1 MSINNTEGL
10 EVISWSRVYKATQ
23 EDKMLVKLIEEIKRG
38 VPESRYDLEKELR
51 QFHKY
56 RHNLHVVAG
65 VICYKDRLIIPV
77 VLREEVLAGIHAAHQ
92 GVTGMSGRIDESIFW
107 PGINIDIIKTRGS
120 CKTCVREAPSK
131 TAGFPTAPPSLD
143 YPFQMIVADYFS
155 LQGHNFLIVADR
167 FTGWQ
172 MVNPAPPDA

>member
-65 VICYKDRLIIPV
+65 VVCYKDRIVIPK

-92 GVTGMSGRIDESIFW
+92 GDGNE
-107 PGINIDIIKTRGS
+107 
-120 CKTCVREAPSK
+120 
-131 TAGFPTAPPSLD
+131 
-143 YPFQMIVADYFS
+143 
-155 LQGHNFLIVADR
+155 LQDR
-167 FTGWQ
+167 RDRLL
-172 MVNPAPPDA
+172 ARHH